1 MLLTIVLSS
10 ALLLVIAYKTYG
22 NLLARLLNL
31 DGNRKTPAVEQND
44 GVDYDPIDWRFL
56 MSQHFS
62 AIAAAGPIVGP
73 IVAGMMF
80 GWLPTLIWILLGAIF
95 IGGIHDFGSLVAS
108 IRHKARSIA
117 EVVREH
123 MTRRSYLLFL
133 SFVWIAL
140 IYIIVAFT
148 DIVAASFVGNITLE
162 NGQTVRGAGIATSS
176 VLYLALPIAMAFIL
190 RWTKLSLLATTL
202 IFLPMVGAA
211 IWFGQ
216 YLPLDIA
223 GWFGIS
229 DLAAQKVWVVALLIY
244 CFIAAIVPM
253 WILLQPRGHLG
264 GFFLF
269 AALIAGAAGVLF
281 SGSDI
286 EYPAFIG
293 WSIPQGAGVAT
304 LFPVLFITVACG
316 ACSGFHS
323 IIASGTSSKQLQN
336 ELDAKKVGYG
346 SMLLEAMVAVVS
358 LACVMIL
365 SKEAVSGLGGKPNFI
380 YALGLGRFMEV
391 FGIPASFGVLFG
403 LMAFTTFVY
412 DTLDVCTRLGRYILQ
427 ELFGWQNTFGRYAAT
442 ALTAFIPLLFVMQ
455 TAVDANGNVIPSWRV
470 FWPLF
475 GASNQLLAAIGLLGI
490 TVWLH
495 RTYKAKW
502 VWPIAGIPT
511 LIMYIMSGWAL
522 LQYVSRGFVSAA
534 GFALPSNFVP
544 WVALLLIVL
553 AVMLLWEAVKVL
565 TNREDSGVGAEGVPP
580 AIAG

>member
-1 MLLTIVLSS
+1 MLLTIILTS
-10 ALLLVIAYKTYG
+10 ALVLLIAYKTYG
-22 NLLARLLNL
+22 NLLARLLRL
-31 DGNRKTPAVEQND
+31 DPNRKTPAVELAD
-44 GVDYDPIDWRFL
+44 GVDYDPIDWKFL

-133 SFVWIAL
+133 TFVWIAL

-148 DIVAASFVGNITLE
+148 DIVAGSFVGNITLE
-162 NGQTVRGAGIATSS
+162 SGQQVSGAGIATSS
-176 VLYLALPIAMAFIL
+176 LLYLALPIVMAFVL
-190 RWTKLSLLATTL
+190 RWTKLSLLTTTL
-202 IFLPMVGAA
+202 IFLPLVGAA

-216 YLPLDIA
+216 YLPLDLA
-223 GWFGIS
+223 SWFGVS
-229 DLAAQKVWVVALLIY
+229 DLIAQKLWIVALLIY
-244 CFIAAIVPM
+244 CFIAAIAPM

-269 AALIAGAAGVLF
+269 AALIAGAVGVLL
-281 SGSDI
+281 SGSEI
-286 EYPAFIG
+286 QYPAFIG
-293 WSIPQGAGVAT
+293 WNVPAGAGT
-304 LFPVLFITVACG
+304 SSLFPILFITVACG

-323 IIASGTSSKQLQN
+323 IIASGTSSKQLRT
-336 ELDAKKVGYG
+336 EPDAKKVGYG
-346 SMLLEAMVAVVS
+346 AMLLEAMVAVVS
-358 LACVMIL
+358 LSCVMIL
-365 SKEAVSGLGGKPNFI
+365 SKEAIADLGGKPNFI

-391 FGIPASFGVLFG
+391 LGIPASFGVLFG

-427 ELFGWQNTFGRYAAT
+427 ELFGWQGNLGRYFAT
-442 ALTAFIPLLFVMQ
+442 ALTAFIPLIFVLQ
-455 TAVDANGNVIPSWRV
+455 TTTDAAGNVIPGWRV

-495 RTYKAKW
+495 RTYRAKW

-511 LIMYIMSGWAL
+511 IIMYVMSGWAL
-522 LQYVSRGFVSAA
+522 LQYVSRGFVTPD
-534 GFALPSNFVP
+534 GLALPTNFVP
-544 WVALLLIVL
+544 WVALVLIVL
-553 AVMLLWEAVKVL
+553 AVLLLWEAVKVFSRSKA
-565 TNREDSGVGAEGVPP
+565 TAGAAGNPP
-580 AIAG
+580 AVAG

>member
-1 MLLTIVLSS
+1 MLLTIILSS
-10 ALLLVIAYKTYG
+10 ALILIIAYKTYG
-22 NLLARLLNL
+22 NLLARLLRL
-31 DGNRKTPAVEQND
+31 DAHKKTPAVELAD

-56 MSQHFS
+56 LSQHFS

-123 MTRRSYLLFL
+123 MTRRSYILFL
-133 SFVWIAL
+133 TFVWIAL

-176 VLYLALPIAMAFIL
+176 LLYLALPIVMAFVL
-190 RWTKLSLLATTL
+190 RWTKLSLPVTTL
-202 IFLPMVGAA
+202 IFLPLVGAA

-216 YLPLDIA
+216 YLPLDLG
-223 GWFGIS
+223 GWLGIS

-244 CFIAAIVPM
+244 CFIAAVVPM

-269 AALIAGAAGVLF
+269 VALIAGALGVLF
-281 SGSDI
+281 SGSEI
-286 EYPAFIG
+286 KYPAFIG
-293 WSIPQGAGVAT
+293 WSVPQGAGVAT
-304 LFPVLFITVACG
+304 LFPILFITVACG

-336 ELDAKKVGYG
+336 EHDAKKVGYG
-346 SMLLEAMVAVVS
+346 AMLLEAMVAVVS
-358 LACVMIL
+358 LSCVMIL
-365 SKEAVSGLGGKPNFI
+365 SKEAVADLGGKPNFI

-391 FGIPASFGVLFG
+391 FGIPVSFGVLFG

-427 ELFGWQNTFGRYAAT
+427 ELTGLQGNLGRYVST
-442 ALTAFIPLLFVMQ
+442 AITAFVPLFFVMQ
-455 TAVDANGNVIPSWRV
+455 TATDANGVAIPSWRV

-490 TVWLH
+490 TVWLQ

-502 VWPIAGIPT
+502 VWPVAGIPT
-511 LIMYIMSGWAL
+511 VIMYIMSGWAL
-522 LQYVSRGFVSAA
+522 LQYVSRGFVTAN
-534 GFALPSNFVP
+534 GFTFPTTFVP
-544 WVALLLIVL
+544 WVALVLIIL
-553 AVMLLWEAVKVL
+553 AAMLLWEAVKVFSKPSEPSRL
-565 TNREDSGVGAEGVPP
+565 STEVMPNV
-580 AIAG
+580 

>member
-1 MLLTIVLSS
+1 MLLLIILTS
-10 ALLLVIAYKTYG
+10 ALILVVAYKTYG
-22 NLLARLLNL
+22 NLLARLLKL
-31 DGNRKTPAVEQND
+31 DGSRKTPAVELND

-73 IVAGMMF
+73 IIAGMMF
-80 GWLPTLIWILLGAIF
+80 GWLPTLLWILLGAIF

-123 MTRRSYLLFL
+123 MTRRSYVLFL
-133 SFVWIAL
+133 AFVWIAL

-148 DIVAASFVGNITLE
+148 DIVAGSFVGTITLE
-162 NGQTVRGAGIATSS
+162 NGQRVSGSGIATSS
-176 VLYLALPIAMAFIL
+176 LLYLALPIVMAFVL

-202 IFLPMVGAA
+202 IFLPLVGAA

-223 GWFGIS
+223 VWFGVS
-229 DLAAQKVWVVALLIY
+229 ELAAQKIWVVALLIY
-244 CFIAAIVPM
+244 CFIAAVAPM

-269 AALIAGAAGVLF
+269 AALLAGAFGVLF
-281 SGSDI
+281 SGSDVQ
-286 EYPAFIG
+286 YPAFIA
-293 WSIPQGAGVAT
+293 WNVPSGAGTAS
-304 LFPVLFITVACG
+304 LFPILFITVACG

-323 IIASGTSSKQLQN
+323 IIASGTSSKQLKN
-336 ELDAKKVGYG
+336 EHDAKKVGYG

-365 SKEAVSGLGGKPNFI
+365 SKEAISGLGGKPNFI

-427 ELFGWQNTFGRYAAT
+427 ELLGWQGALGRYVAT
-442 ALTAFIPLLFVMQ
+442 AITAFIPLFFVMQ
-455 TAVDANGNVIPSWRV
+455 TVTDRSGNVIPSWRV

-475 GASNQLLAAIGLLGI
+475 GASNQLLAAIGLLGL
-490 TVWLH
+490 TVWLY
-495 RTYKAKW
+495 RTYRARW
-502 VWPIAGIPT
+502 VWPVVGLPT
-511 LIMYIMSGWAL
+511 LVMYLMSGWAL
-522 LQYVSRGFVSAA
+522 LQYVNSGFITPT
-534 GFALPSNFVP
+534 GFTLPDNFVP
-544 WVALLLIVL
+544 WVALVLIVL
-553 AVMLLWEAVKVL
+553 AVLLLWEAVKIFSRPSEPSTL
-565 TNREDSGVGAEGVPP
+565 TTGALPN
-580 AIAG
+580 A

>member
-1 MLLTIVLSS
+1 MLLTIILAS
-10 ALLLVIAYKTYG
+10 AIILLVAYKSYG
-22 NLLARLLNL
+22 GLLARLLKL
-31 DGNRKTPAVEQND
+31 DASKTTPAVELAD
-44 GVDYDPIDWRFL
+44 GVDYDPIDWKFL
-56 MSQHFS
+56 LSQHFS

-133 SFVWIAL
+133 TFVWIAL

-148 DIVAASFVGNITLE
+148 DIVAGSFVGNITLE
-162 NGQTVRGAGIATSS
+162 NGQQVSGAGIATSS
-176 VLYLALPIAMAFIL
+176 LLYLALPVVMAFVL
-190 RWTKLSLLATTL
+190 RWTKLSLLTTTL
-202 IFLPMVGAA
+202 IFLPLVGAA

-216 YLPLDIA
+216 YLPLDLA
-223 GWFGIS
+223 GGLGLS

-244 CFIAAIVPM
+244 CFVAATVPM

-269 AALIAGAAGVLF
+269 AALIAGALGVLF
-281 SGSDI
+281 SGSEI
-286 EYPAFIG
+286 QYPAFIG
-293 WSIPQGAGVAT
+293 WNVPQGAGVAT
-304 LFPVLFITVACG
+304 LFPILFITVACG

-323 IIASGTSSKQLQN
+323 IIASGTSSKQLRN

-346 SMLLEAMVAVVS
+346 AMLLEAMVAVVS
-358 LACVMIL
+358 LSCVMIL
-365 SKEAVSGLGGKPNFI
+365 SKEAVADLGGKPNFI

-442 ALTAFIPLLFVMQ
+442 ALTAFVPLFFVMQ
-455 TAVDANGNVIPSWRV
+455 TATDASGAVIPSWRV

-495 RTYKAKW
+495 RTYRAKW
-502 VWPIAGIPT
+502 VWPIAGVPT
-511 LIMYIMSGWAL
+511 VIMYIMSGWAL
-522 LQYVSRGFVSAA
+522 LQYVTRGFVTSS
-534 GFALPSNFVP
+534 GFTLPTSFVP
-544 WVALLLIVL
+544 WVALLLIIL
-553 AVMLLWEAVKVL
+553 AALLLWEAVKVFRKNDRL
-565 TNREDSGVGAEGVPP
+565 NVGAAGVPP
-580 AIAG
+580 VTT

>member
-1 MLLTIVLSS
+1 MLLLIILTS
-10 ALLLVIAYKTYG
+10 ALILVVAYNTYG
-22 NLLARLLNL
+22 NLLARLLRL
-31 DGNRKTPAVEQND
+31 DGSRKTPAVELND

-73 IVAGMMF
+73 IIAGMMF
-80 GWLPTLIWILLGAIF
+80 GWLPTLLWILLGAIF

-123 MTRRSYLLFL
+123 MTRRSYVLFL
-133 SFVWIAL
+133 AFVWIAL

-148 DIVAASFVGNITLE
+148 DIVAGSFVGTITLE
-162 NGQTVRGAGIATSS
+162 NGQRVSGSGIATSS
-176 VLYLALPIAMAFIL
+176 LLYLALPIVMAFVL

-202 IFLPMVGAA
+202 IFLPLVGAA

-223 GWFGIS
+223 VWFGVS
-229 DLAAQKVWVVALLIY
+229 ELAAQKIWVVALLIY
-244 CFIAAIVPM
+244 CFIAAVAPM

-269 AALIAGAAGVLF
+269 AALLAGAFGVLF
-281 SGSDI
+281 SGSDVQ
-286 EYPAFIG
+286 YPAFIA
-293 WSIPQGAGVAT
+293 WNVPSGAGTAS
-304 LFPVLFITVACG
+304 LFPILFITVACG

-323 IIASGTSSKQLQN
+323 IIASGTSSKQLKN
-336 ELDAKKVGYG
+336 EHDAKKVGYG

-365 SKEAVSGLGGKPNFI
+365 SKEAISGLGGKPNFI

-427 ELFGWQNTFGRYAAT
+427 ELLGWQGALGRYVAT
-442 ALTAFIPLLFVMQ
+442 AITAFIPLFFVMQ
-455 TAVDANGNVIPSWRV
+455 TVTDRSGNVIPSWRV

-475 GASNQLLAAIGLLGI
+475 GASNQLLAAIGLLGL
-490 TVWLH
+490 TVWLY
-495 RTYKAKW
+495 RTYRARW
-502 VWPIAGIPT
+502 VWPVVGLPT
-511 LIMYIMSGWAL
+511 LVMYLMSGWAL
-522 LQYVSRGFVSAA
+522 LQYVNSGFITPT
-534 GFALPSNFVP
+534 GFTLPDNFVP
-544 WVALLLIVL
+544 WVALVLIVL
-553 AVMLLWEAVKVL
+553 AVLLLWEAVKIFSRPSEPSTL
-565 TNREDSGVGAEGVPP
+565 TTGALPN
-580 AIAG
+580 A

>member
-1 MLLTIVLSS
+1 MLLLIILTS
-10 ALLLVIAYKTYG
+10 ALILVVAYKTYG
-22 NLLARLLNL
+22 NLLARLLRL
-31 DGNRKTPAVEQND
+31 DGSRKTPAVEFND
-44 GVDYDPIDWRFL
+44 GVDYDPIDWKFL

-73 IVAGMMF
+73 IIAGMMF
-80 GWLPTLIWILLGAIF
+80 GWLPTLLWILLGAIF

-123 MTRRSYLLFL
+123 MTRRSYVLFL
-133 SFVWIAL
+133 AFVWIAL

-148 DIVAASFVGNITLE
+148 DIVAGSFVGTITLE
-162 NGQTVRGAGIATSS
+162 NGQRVSGSGIATSS
-176 VLYLALPIAMAFIL
+176 LLYLALPIVMAFVL
-190 RWTKLSLLATTL
+190 RWTKLSLLTTTL
-202 IFLPMVGAA
+202 IFLPLVGAA

-223 GWFGIS
+223 SWFGVS
-229 DLAAQKVWVVALLIY
+229 DLAAQKIWVVALLIY
-244 CFIAAIVPM
+244 CFIAAVAPM

-269 AALIAGAAGVLF
+269 AALLAGAFGVLF
-281 SGSDI
+281 SGSDVQ
-286 EYPAFIG
+286 YPAFIA
-293 WSIPQGAGVAT
+293 WNVPSGAGTAS
-304 LFPVLFITVACG
+304 LFPILFITVACG

-365 SKEAVSGLGGKPNFI
+365 SKEAISGLGGKPNFI

-391 FGIPASFGVLFG
+391 LGIPASFGVLFG

-427 ELFGWQNTFGRYAAT
+427 ELLGWQGALGRYVAT
-442 ALTAFIPLLFVMQ
+442 AITAFVPFFFVMQ
-455 TAVDANGNVIPSWRV
+455 TVTDRSGNVIPSWRV

-475 GASNQLLAAIGLLGI
+475 GASNQLLAAIGLLGL

-495 RTYKAKW
+495 RTYRARW
-502 VWPIAGIPT
+502 VWPVVGLPT
-511 LIMYIMSGWAL
+511 LVMYLMSGWAL
-522 LQYVSRGFVSAA
+522 LQYIDSGFITPT
-534 GFALPSNFVP
+534 GFTLPDNFVP
-544 WVALLLIVL
+544 WVALVLIVL
-553 AVMLLWEAVKVL
+553 AVLLLWEAIKIF
-565 TNREDSGVGAEGVPP
+565 TKPDDTVGALHVPQTT
-580 AIAG
+580 A

>member
-1 MLLTIVLSS
+1 MLLTIILSS
-10 ALLLVIAYKTYG
+10 AIILLVAYKTYG
-22 NLLARLLNL
+22 SFLARLLKL
-31 DGNRKTPAVEQND
+31 DPNVKTPAVELND
-44 GVDYDPIDWRFL
+44 GVDYDPIDWKFL

-133 SFVWIAL
+133 TFVWIAL
-140 IYIIVAFT
+140 IYIIVAFA
-148 DIVAASFVGNITLE
+148 DIVAGSFVGNITLE
-162 NGQTVRGAGIATSS
+162 NGQSVSGAGIATSS
-176 VLYLALPIAMAFIL
+176 LLYLALPIVMAFVL
-190 RWTKLSLLATTL
+190 RWTKLSLLTTTL
-202 IFLPMVGAA
+202 IFLPLVGAA

-216 YLPLDIA
+216 YLPLDLA
-223 GWFGIS
+223 GWFGLS
-229 DLAAQKVWVVALLIY
+229 DLIAQKVWVVLLLIY
-244 CFIAAIVPM
+244 CFVAAIAPM
-253 WILLQPRGHLG
+253 WLLLQPRGHLG

-281 SGSDI
+281 SGSEI
-286 EYPAFIG
+286 QYPAFIG
-293 WSIPQGAGVAT
+293 WSVPSGAGVAT
-304 LFPVLFITVACG
+304 LFPILFITVACG

-323 IIASGTSSKQLQN
+323 IIASGTSSKQLKN

-346 SMLLEAMVAVVS
+346 AMLLEAMVAVVS

-365 SKEAVSGLGGKPNFI
+365 SKEAIAGLGGKPNFI

-427 ELFGWQNTFGRYAAT
+427 ELTGWQGAFGRYFAT
-442 ALTAFIPLLFVMQ
+442 ALTAFVPLFFVMQ
-455 TAVDANGNVIPSWRV
+455 TAKDASGNVIPSWRV

-502 VWPIAGIPT
+502 VWYVAGIPT

-522 LQYVSRGFVSAA
+522 LQYVSRGFVTAS
-534 GFALPSNFVP
+534 GFALPTNFVP
-544 WVALLLIVL
+544 WVALVLIVL
-553 AVMLLWEAVKVL
+553 AVMLLWEAIKVFS
-565 TNREDSGVGAEGVPP
+565 NKNNSVVGADGNPP
-580 AIAG
+580 VLAR

>member
-1 MLLTIVLSS
+1 VLLTIILTS
-10 ALLLVIAYKTYG
+10 ALVLLIAYKTYG
-22 NLLARLLNL
+22 TLLARLLRL
-31 DGNRKTPAVEQND
+31 DPDKKTPAVELAD
-44 GVDYDPIDWRFL
+44 GVDYDPIDWKFL
-56 MSQHFS
+56 LSQHFS

-133 SFVWIAL
+133 TFVWIAL

-148 DIVAASFVGNITLE
+148 DIVAGSFVGNITLE
-162 NGQTVRGAGIATSS
+162 NGQTVSGAGIATSS
-176 VLYLALPIAMAFIL
+176 LLYLALPIVMALVL
-190 RWTKLSLLATTL
+190 RFTKLALLTVTV
-202 IFLPMVGAA
+202 IFLPLVGAA

-216 YLPLDIA
+216 YLPLDLA
-223 GWFGIS
+223 GWFGVS
-229 DLAAQKVWVVALLIY
+229 DLIAQKIWVVALLIY
-244 CFIAAIVPM
+244 CFIAAIAPM

-269 AALIAGAAGVLF
+269 AALIAGALGVLF
-281 SGSDI
+281 SGS
-286 EYPAFIG
+286 EVQYPAFIG
-293 WSIPQGAGVAT
+293 WNVPQGAGFAS
-304 LFPVLFITVACG
+304 LFPILFITVACG

-323 IIASGTSSKQLQN
+323 IIASGTSSKQLRT
-336 ELDAKKVGYG
+336 EPDAKKVGYG
-346 SMLLEAMVAVVS
+346 AMLLEAMVAVVS
-358 LACVMIL
+358 LSCVMIL
-365 SKEAVSGLGGKPNFI
+365 SKEAIADLGGRPNFI

-427 ELFGWQNTFGRYAAT
+427 ELFGWQGNFGRYAAT
-442 ALTAFIPLLFVMQ
+442 ALTAFVPLFFVMQ
-455 TAVDANGNVIPSWRV
+455 TATDASGNVIPSWRV

-495 RTYKAKW
+495 RTYRAKW

-511 LIMYIMSGWAL
+511 LIMYVMSGWAL
-522 LQYVSRGFVSAA
+522 LQYVTRGFVTAT
-534 GFALPSNFVP
+534 GFTMPTSFVP
-544 WVALLLIVL
+544 WVALLLVVL
-553 AVMLLWEAVKVL
+553 AALLLWEAVKVL
-565 TNREDSGVGAEGVPP
+565 SKKVDVVGAEGVPP
-580 AIAG
+580 AVA